1 MSTSKAL
8 AAAAGGRASHIR
20 VWEASA
26 RVGANNMCAWSVAL
40 DRVRVIVW
48 SQLVPR
54 ISLRK
59 RIHKEVKAL
68 GLSGYPADTQSA
80 VGPAA

>member
-1 MSTSKAL
+1 M
-8 AAAAGGRASHIR
+8 
-20 VWEASA
+20 WEAGT

-59 RIHKEVKAL
+59 GFIRRLKAL

-80 VGPAA
+80 VGPAVLGLAAKEVH